1 MKEDLTD
8 TEAALVEDREFL
20 ADLEKSCATKTADW
34 EERSKMRAD
43 ELVALADTIKILND
57 DDALDLFKNTLKS
70 ASSSASFVQM
80 ASSVAA
86 VRSRALE
93 AISLAR
99 RHSNPQDQAGLD
111 FLMVAL
117 SGKKSM
123 AKGGFDKV
131 VAMID
136 KMVEVLKQ
144 EQSDDDHKKEYCG
157 IQLDQTDDKKKALA
171 HKIDDTETNIGTTNE
186 AIATLKE
193 EIKGLE
199 GAIKALDKSV
209 ADATDQRKAENLEF
223 KDLMA
228 QNGAAKELL
237 AFAKNR
243 LNQFYNPKLYKAPAK
258 RELSSQDRI
267 AVNMGGDAPTE
278 APSGIAG
285 TGIGA
290 ALVQLSARKGAPP
303 PPPETFGPYSK
314 KGDTANGVI
323 AMIDLLIADLDKEMQ
338 EASVSEKNSQQEYEV
353 MMKASAAKRAADSK
367 SITDKAAEKASTG
380 EAMQGEKESK
390 DA

>member
-93 AISLAR
+93 VISSAQR
-99 RHSNPQDQAGLD
+99 RANPQDQAGLD

-171 HKIDDTETNIGTTNE
+171 HTIDDTETSIGATSE
-186 AIATLKE
+186 VIATLKE
-193 EIKGLE
+193 DIKALE

-209 ADATDQRKAENLEF
+209 ADATEQRKAENVEY

-243 LNQFYNPKLYKAPAK
+243 LNQFYNPKLFKAPAK
-258 RELSSQDRI
+258 RELTAQDRI
-267 AVNMGGDAPTE
+267 SVNMGGEATPTE
-278 APSGIAG
+278 APGGIAG
-285 TGIGA
+285 TG
-290 ALVQLSARKGAPP
+290 
-303 PPPETFGPYSK
+303 
-314 KGDTANGVI
+314 
-323 AMIDLLIADLDKEMQ
+323 
-338 EASVSEKNSQQEYEV
+338 
-353 MMKASAAKRAADSK
+353 
-367 SITDKAAEKASTG
+367 TG
-380 EAMQGEKESK
+380 
-390 DA
+390 